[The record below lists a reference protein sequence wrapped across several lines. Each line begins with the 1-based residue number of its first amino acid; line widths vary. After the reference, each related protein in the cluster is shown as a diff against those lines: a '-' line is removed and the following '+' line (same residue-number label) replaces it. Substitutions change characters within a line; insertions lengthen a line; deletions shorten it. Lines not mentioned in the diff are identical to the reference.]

1 MKRIRTIRLAADDD
15 FPRILQLI
23 EYGRQKMRMM
33 GNIEQWSDGNSKRE
47 LLVEDISRGYSY
59 VVEEGGVAVA
69 TFAFIE
75 GPDIT
80 YKNIYNGKWVD
91 DERPYFVVHRMA
103 SMLGVHGVFNDVLDY
118 CFRHTDNIRIDTHR
132 QNHLM
137 RHALEKYGFD
147 YCGIIYLLDGAE
159 RLAYQKTTITPYI

>member
-1 MKRIRTIRLAADDD
+1 MIRTIRIATEHDL
-15 FPRILQLI
+15 PRILELI
-23 EYGRQKMRMM
+23 EYEAGRAL
-33 GNIEQWSDGNSKRE
+33 WTDGNPNAE
-47 LLVEDISRGYSY
+47 LFVEDISQGNSY

-69 TFAFIE
+69 TFAFVE

-80 YKNIYNGKWVD
+80 YRNIYNGKWVD

-103 SMLGVHGVFNDVLDY
+103 SMPGVHGIFNDVLDY

-137 RHALEKYGFD
+137 RHAVEKYGFA
-147 YCGIIYLLDGAE
+147 YCGIIYLIDGAE
-159 RLAYQKTTITPYI
+159 RLAYQMIPPRM

>member
-1 MKRIRTIRLAADDD
+1 MIRTIRIATEQDL
-15 FPRILQLI
+15 PRILQLI
-23 EYGRQKMRMM
+23 EYGRQKMRQM
-33 GNIEQWSDGNSKRE
+33 GNIEQWSDGNPKRE

-80 YKNIYNGKWVD
+80 YDNIYNGKWVD
-91 DERPYFVVHRMA
+91 DMRPYFVVHRMA
-103 SMLGVHGVFNDVLDY
+103 SMPGVHGIFNDVLDY
-118 CFRHTDNIRIDTHR
+118 CFRYTDNIRIDTHR

-137 RHALEKYGFD
+137 RHAMEKYGFA

-159 RLAYQKTTITPYI
+159 RLAYQMILPRM

>member
-1 MKRIRTIRLAADDD
+1 MIRTIRIATEHDL
-15 FPRILQLI
+15 PRILELI
-23 EYGRQKMRMM
+23 EYGRQKMRQM
-33 GNIEQWSDGNSKRE
+33 GNIEQWTDGNPKRE
-47 LLVEDISRGYSY
+47 LLVEDIRQGNSY

-80 YKNIYNGKWVD
+80 YRNIYNGKWVD
-91 DERPYFVVHRMA
+91 DEHPYFVVHRMA
-103 SMLGVHGVFNDVLDY
+103 SMPGVQGIFTDVLDY
-118 CFRHTDNIRIDTHR
+118 CFRHTNNIRIDTHR

-137 RHALEKYGFD
+137 SHALEKYGFA

-159 RLAYQKTTITPYI
+159 RLAYQMILPRM

>member
-1 MKRIRTIRLAADDD
+1 MIRTIRIATEHDQ
-15 FPRILQLI
+15 PRILELI
-23 EYGRQKMRMM
+23 EYGRQKMRQM
-33 GNIEQWSDGNSKRE
+33 GNIEQWTDGNPNAE
-47 LLVEDISRGYSY
+47 LFVEDIRQGNSY

-80 YKNIYNGKWVD
+80 YDNIYGGKWVD
-91 DERPYFVVHRMA
+91 DMRPYFVVHRMA
-103 SMLGVHGVFNDVLDY
+103 SMPGVHGIFNDVLDY
-118 CFRHTDNIRIDTHR
+118 CLKHTDNIRIDTHR

-159 RLAYQKTTITPYI
+159 RLAYQKTTIIPHI

>member
-1 MKRIRTIRLAADDD
+1 MKSQRTIRISTEQDL
-15 FPRILQLI
+15 PRILELI
-23 EYGRQKMRMM
+23 EYGRQKMRQM
-33 GNIEQWSDGNSKRE
+33 GNMEQWTEGNPKCE
-47 LLVEDISRGYSY
+47 LLEEDIDRGYSY

-80 YKNIYNGKWVD
+80 YGNIYGGKWVD
-91 DERPYFVVHRMA
+91 DMRPYFVVHRMA
-103 SMLGVHGVFNDVLDY
+103 SMPGVRGIFNDVLDY

-137 RHALEKYGFD
+137 RHALLKYGFT
-147 YCGIIYLLDGAE
+147 YRGIIYLLDGAE
-159 RLAYQKTTITPYI
+159 RLAYQLTLPRM